1 MLIFITIAP
10 LLATGIWFVVS
21 ETLLGSEWSQSRVTK
36 SFFKSRK
43 LENLEVAL
51 TIAILLVILILITFW
66 KNFTFPIIF
75 LFVIAII
82 YSLHFLG
89 REERSAKERKR
100 LLDGELPTF
109 IQYLTLMISSGL
121 SPLRAIEII
130 STRSNQVRQ
139 KNEVSSYP
147 GSSVILEE
155 MRYLIIQIH
164 NGATIIQGLEEFVR
178 RTETQAARRFAN
190 SMIIALDRG
199 TPLVPVLTSLIRDS
213 RVDAKN
219 AMLRRAGKAEIA
231 LMIPIVFLL
240 LPISVLFALFPS
252 LTQLQIF

>member
-1 MLIFITIAP
+1 VILLLISFWQDFAFPIVLIFGIA
-10 LLATGIWFVVS
+10 V
-21 ETLLGSEWSQSRVTK
+21 
-36 SFFKSRK
+36 
-43 LENLEVAL
+43 
-51 TIAILLVILILITFW
+51 
-66 KNFTFPIIF
+66 
-75 LFVIAII
+75 I
-82 YSLHFLG
+82 YSMNFLG
-89 REERSAKERKR
+89 REEKLSRERKR

-130 STRSNQVRQ
+130 SRQNNQIGRR
-139 KNEVSSYP
+139 NRNSAGA
-147 GSSVILEE
+147 GSSIILEE
-155 MRYLIIQIH
+155 MQYLIVQIR

-199 TPLVPVLTSLIRDS
+199 TPLVPVLTALIRDS
-213 RVDAKN
+213 RVDSKN
-219 AMLRRAGKAEIA
+219 TMLRSAGKAEIA

-252 LTQLQIF
+252 LSQLQIF

>member
-10 LLATGIWFVVS
+10 LLATGIWFIVS
-21 ETLLGSEWSQSRVTK
+21 ETLLGSEWSQSSVTK

-66 KNFTFPIIF
+66 KNFKFPII
-75 LFVIAII
+75 LIFVIAIV
-82 YSLHFLG
+82 YSLYFLG
-89 REERSAKERKR
+89 SEERLAKERKR

-130 STRSNQVRQ
+130 STQSNQIRQ
-139 KNEVSSYP
+139 KIADTSYP
-147 GSSVILEE
+147 KKSVILEE
-155 MRYLIIQIH
+155 MQYLIIQIH
-164 NGATIIQGLEEFVR
+164 KGATIIQGLEEFVR

-199 TPLVPVLTSLIRDS
+199 TPLVPVLTSLIRDC

-219 AMLRRAGKAEIA
+219 AMLRSAGKAEIS

>member
-21 ETLLGSEWSQSRVTK
+21 ETLLGSEWRENGVTK
-36 SFFKSRK
+36 SLFRSRK
-43 LENLEVAL
+43 LENLEVSL
-51 TIAILLVILILITFW
+51 TIAILLVILLLISFW
-66 KNFTFPIIF
+66 QDFAFPIVLISG
-75 LFVIAII
+75 IAVI
-82 YSLHFLG
+82 YSMNFLG
-89 REERSAKERKR
+89 REEKLARERKR
-100 LLDGELPTF
+100 LLDGELPTL

-130 STRSNQVRQ
+130 SRQNNQIGRR
-139 KNEVSSYP
+139 NRNSAGE
-147 GSSVILEE
+147 GSSIILEE
-155 MRYLIIQIH
+155 MQYLILQIR

-178 RTETQAARRFAN
+178 RTETQATRRFAN

-199 TPLVPVLTSLIRDS
+199 TPLVPVLTALIRDS
-213 RVDAKN
+213 RVDSKN
-219 AMLRRAGKAEIA
+219 AMLRSAGKAEIA

-252 LTQLQIF
+252 LSQLQIF

>member
-21 ETLLGSEWSQSRVTK
+21 ETLLGSEWRESRVTK
-36 SFFKSRK
+36 GLFRSRK
-43 LENLEVAL
+43 LENLEVFL
-51 TIAILLVILILITFW
+51 TMTILLVILLLISFW
-66 KNFTFPIIF
+66 QDFAFPIVLISG
-75 LFVIAII
+75 IAVI
-82 YSLHFLG
+82 YSMNFLG
-89 REERSAKERKR
+89 REEKLARERKR

-130 STRSNQVRQ
+130 SRQNNQIDRR
-139 KNEVSSYP
+139 NRNSTGA
-147 GSSVILEE
+147 GSSIILEE
-155 MRYLIIQIH
+155 MQYLILQIR

-199 TPLVPVLTSLIRDS
+199 TPLVPVLTALIRDS
-213 RVDAKN
+213 RVDSKN
-219 AMLRRAGKAEIA
+219 TMLRSAGKAEIA

-252 LTQLQIF
+252 LSQLQIF

>member
-21 ETLLGSEWSQSRVTK
+21 ESLLGSEWSESRFSKGFLRT
-36 SFFKSRK
+36 RK
-43 LENLEVAL
+43 LENLEVTF
-51 TIAILLVILILITFW
+51 TIAILLLIFFIISFWQKFAFPILLILG
-66 KNFTFPIIF
+66 
-75 LFVIAII
+75 IAIT
-82 YSLHFLG
+82 YSIQFLG
-89 REERSAKERKR
+89 RQEKLAKERKR
-100 LLDGELPTF
+100 ILDGELPTF

-130 STRSNQVRQ
+130 STENNLKGNRNL
-139 KNEVSSYP
+139 NTSSAR
-147 GSSVILEE
+147 SSVILEE
-155 MRYLIIQIH
+155 MRHLIFRIQ
-164 NGATIIQGLEEFVR
+164 NGATIIQGLEEFVK
-178 RTETQAARRFAN
+178 RTGTQSTRRFAN

-213 RVDAKN
+213 RVDSKN
-219 AMLRRAGKAEIA
+219 AMLRSAGKAEIA

-252 LTQLQIF
+252 LSQLQIF

>member
-66 KNFTFPIIF
+66 KNFTFPIFF

-139 KNEVSSYP
+139 ENAETSNPKR
-147 GSSVILEE
+147 SVILGE
-155 MRYLIIQIH
+155 MQYLIIQIH

-178 RTETQAARRFAN
+178 RTETQAARRFTN

-219 AMLRRAGKAEIA
+219 AMLRSAGKAEIA